1 MKHTVNTIDYDRP
14 ILEWVTFKTEIKK
27 FYEAHKDSI
36 PELQVEEPDW
46 ANAADAIFEQL
57 IYDYC
62 LCKNE
67 GVVEQLNYKLA
78 EA

>member
-1 MKHTVNTIDYDRP
+1 MKHTAIKIEDDRP
-14 ILEWVTFKTEIKK
+14 ILEWVTFKSEILK

-36 PELQVEEPDW
+36 PELHVAEPDW
-46 ANAADAIFEQL
+46 DNAADVIFEQL

-62 LCKNE
+62 MCKKE